1 MRAVD
6 EWTPSKFVLKNGHL
20 LPSDDP
26 KELGIGSRV
35 VAECMAAQY
44 QLALQKYARGR
55 LLDLGCGK
63 VPLYGVYRD
72 LVDEA
77 VCVDWQG
84 GLHGSKHVDFFRDL
98 NKDLDLPADSFDTVI
113 LSDVLEHIRKPEK
126 LLGQIHALLRVGGV
140 AILGVP
146 FFYWIHEE
154 PYDFFRYTKFA
165 LSAMV
170 EEAGFEV
177 CYLEETGGAPEILA
191 DLAGKLMSPVPMIQ
205 KGFVRCARMMRRT
218 SLAKRLTART
228 RVRFPLG
235 YLLVARKL
243 PAHGE
248 TSLQQADESPGTNP
262 GAANVKP

>member
-6 EWTPSKFVLKNGHL
+6 EWRPSKFVLKDGKL

-26 KELGIGSRV
+26 AELGIGSRI

-44 QLALQKYARGR
+44 QRALQKYAHGR

-63 VPLYGVYRD
+63 VPLYAVYRD

-77 VCVDWQG
+77 VCIDWQS

-98 NKDLDLPADSFDTVI
+98 NKDLELPDSSFDTIV
-113 LSDVLEHIRKPEK
+113 LSDVLEHIRKPER
-126 LLGQIHALLRVGGV
+126 LVSQIHALLRPGGSV
-140 AILGVP
+140 ILGVP

-170 EEAGFEV
+170 EDAGFEV

-191 DLAGKLMSPVPMIQ
+191 DLAGKLMSPVPIVQ

-235 YLLVARKL
+235 YLLVARK
-243 PAHGE
+243 A
-248 TSLQQADESPGTNP
+248 S
-262 GAANVKP
+262 ANGKSRL

>member
-1 MRAVD
+1 MRAVE
-6 EWTPSKFVLKNGHL
+6 EWKPSKFVLKDGQL

-26 KELGIGSRV
+26 AELGIGSRI
-35 VAECMAAQY
+35 VAECMATQY
-44 QLALQKYARGR
+44 QRALQKYAHGK

-63 VPLYGVYRD
+63 VPLYAVYRD

-77 VCVDWQG
+77 VCVDWES

-98 NKDLDLPADSFDTVI
+98 NNDLELPADSFDTVI
-113 LSDVLEHIRKPEK
+113 LSDVLEHIRQPEK
-126 LLGQIHALLRVGGV
+126 LIERIHTLLRAGGV

-165 LSAMV
+165 LSGMV
-170 EEAGFEV
+170 EDAGFEV
-177 CYLEETGGAPEILA
+177 CYLQETGGAPEILA
-191 DLAGKLMSPVPMIQ
+191 DLAGKLMSPVPIIQ

-235 YLLVARKL
+235 YLLVARK
-243 PAHGE
+243 PSTNGE
-248 TSLQQADESPGTNP
+248 TRL
-262 GAANVKP
+262 

>member
-1 MRAVD
+1 MKAVE
-6 EWTPSKFVLKNGHL
+6 EWRPSKFVLEKGQL

-26 KELGIGSRV
+26 AELGIGSRI

-44 QLALQKYARGR
+44 QLALQKYAHGR

-63 VPLYGVYRD
+63 VPLYAVYRD

-77 VCVDWQG
+77 VCVDWQS

-98 NKDLDLPADSFDTVI
+98 NKDLELPANSFDTVI
-113 LSDVLEHIRKPEK
+113 LSDVLEHIRMPEK
-126 LLGQIHALLRVGGV
+126 LIGQIHGLLRAGGV

-165 LSAMV
+165 LAAMA

-191 DLAGKLMSPVPMIQ
+191 DLAGKLMSPVPIIQ
-205 KGFVRCARMMRRT
+205 KSFVRCARMMRRT
-218 SLAKRLTART
+218 SIAKRLTART

-235 YLLVARKL
+235 YLMVARKIS
-243 PAHGE
+243 ANGE
-248 TSLQQADESPGTNP
+248 TSLQEFYEGARSPSGT
-262 GAANVKP
+262 ANVKQ